1 MRILLADDEAEITRA
16 LKTIL
21 QRNHYTV
28 DTVGNGRE
36 ALDYLAGIEYDCVI
50 LDVMMPGLDGLEVLR
65 RMRECGDGTPVLLLT
80 AKSTVADRVEGL
92 DAGADDY
99 LPKPFASQELLA
111 RLRALLRRRPA
122 QYAPTEL
129 TYGDVRLEPA
139 TGELCCGENRVQL
152 CRKEYQVMEQFLR
165 APHTPLTARQLM
177 ERVWAAES
185 EAGVSVVWV
194 NIAYLRRKL
203 EQIGSRV
210 SIRSVR
216 GIGYSLEETSC

>member
-1 MRILLADDEAEITRA
+1 MRILIADDEAEITRA
-16 LKTIL
+16 LQTIL
-21 QRNHYTV
+21 ERNHYTV
-28 DTVGNGRE
+28 DAVGSGRE
-36 ALDYLAGIEYDCVI
+36 ALDYLAGIQYDCAV
-50 LDVMMPGLDGLEVLR
+50 LDVMMPGVDGLEVLR
-65 RMRECGDGTPVLLLT
+65 CMREGGDRTPVLLLT

-111 RLRALLRRRPA
+111 RLRALLRRRPTE
-122 QYAPTEL
+122 YAPAAL
-129 TYGDVRLEPA
+129 CFGDVRLEPA
-139 TGELCCGENRVQL
+139 TGELCCGAQRVRL

-165 APHTPLTARQLM
+165 APQTPLSARRLM

-203 EQIGSRV
+203 EQLGSRV

-216 GIGYSLEETSC
+216 GIGYLLEETPC